1 MKIKEESILKVFKI
15 FSNVYQEFN
24 KRIEDYKKMEEM
36 IKAWKEVF
44 ETIEFDYENAN
55 RDFIEGAKRA
65 VSKSKYTPT
74 IAEISEEMKNIYKA
88 RIEKEREIKRMQI
101 WKIEEIC
108 DLRSGNLE
116 KTIKN
121 YNKLKEKYSDE
132 EIIKQIQEYK
142 KKQNLR
148 FAILETEETFEK
160 IME

>member
-1 MKIKEESILKVFKI
+1 MKISKKSILEVFII
-15 FSNVYQEFN
+15 FKSVYPEFE
-24 KRIEDYKKMEEM
+24 KRMQDEQKGKETIQ
-36 IKAWKEVF
+36 AWKEVF

-116 KTIKN
+116 KAIKN

>member
-44 ETIEFDYENAN
+44 ETIEFDYEKAN
-55 RDFIEGAKRA
+55 NDFIEATKRIA
-65 VSKSKYTPT
+65 SKSKYIPT
-74 IAEISEEMKNIYKA
+74 IAEIIEEMKLIYN
-88 RIEKEREIKRMQI
+88 KRLENRNEEQKMQI
-101 WKIEEIC
+101 WKIEKIC
-108 DLRSGNLE
+108 DLRSGNTE

-142 KKQNLR
+142 KKQNLS
-148 FAILETEETFEK
+148 FAILATEDIFEK

>member
-88 RIEKEREIKRMQI
+88 RIEKETERKRMQI

>member
-1 MKIKEESILKVFKI
+1 
-15 FSNVYQEFN
+15 
-24 KRIEDYKKMEEM
+24 
-36 IKAWKEVF
+36 
-44 ETIEFDYENAN
+44 
-55 RDFIEGAKRA
+55 
-65 VSKSKYTPT
+65 
-74 IAEISEEMKNIYKA
+74 MKNIYKA